1 MARLLILRLLESY
14 FRHRW
19 FYLLP
24 IVLMLGGAA
33 AYYLFVAEPVYIVRG
48 VVYVQRDTLLSSLI
62 TFQDEQYA
70 TSTPAQATATEV
82 DELLQTDAFVRS
94 LIEGTDLEARMNL
107 GRVEVQ
113 ETIEEVRD
121 AVWVEP
127 QGRNQVEVA
136 AAHENPNVA
145 YQLASSV
152 VDRYVSWRINA
163 EHKES
168 ETARVFFEDLIETYT
183 AELESARAELETY
196 LEAHPEP
203 FFGERPPNEQ
213 LEIRRLESDINL
225 AQSRL
230 SSVLDKEENARL
242 ATAQA
247 ESNVR
252 NSYFLVDAPAPPVQ
266 SAFSLRRLARNLA
279 IFTGVG
285 VLISLLGVAGGAVL
299 DRAPRFPL
307 DVEIP
312 TGLPVLAM
320 VPTVDEDTI
329 SSASVEEPTTS
340 TDPTVTS
347 LSPGFSASESKQ

>member
-1 MARLLILRLLESY
+1 
-14 FRHRW
+14 
-19 FYLLP
+19 
-24 IVLMLGGAA
+24 MLGLAA
-33 AYYLFVAEPVYIVRG
+33 VYYLFIAEPVYIVRG

-62 TFQDEQYA
+62 TRQNEQFS
-70 TSTPAQATATEV
+70 TSTPAQATADEM
-82 DELLQTDAFVRS
+82 DELFQTDAFIRS
-94 LIEGTDLEARMNL
+94 LIEGTDLEAQMSL
-107 GRVEVQ
+107 GRAAVQ
-113 ETIEEVRD
+113 DTIEEVRE

-136 AAHENPNVA
+136 AAHEDPDVA

-152 VDRYVSWRINA
+152 VDRYVSWRINS

-168 ETARVFFEDLIETYT
+168 ETARAFFEDLIETYT
-183 AELESARAELETY
+183 AELERVRAELEAY

-213 LEIRRLESDINL
+213 LEIRRLESEIGL

-252 NSYFLVDAPAPPVQ
+252 NSYFLVDAPAPPVE
-266 SAFSLRRLARNLA
+266 SAFSLRQLARNLV

-285 VLISLLGVAGGAVL
+285 VLISLLGVIGGAVL

-307 DVEIP
+307 DIEIP

-320 VPTVDEDTI
+320 VPTVDAEAI
-329 SSASVEEPTTS
+329 SSTEEPRSS
-340 TDPTVTS
+340 TDSTTVTP
-347 LSPGFSASESKQ
+347 LSPGFSASEPKQ